1 MPARLDADR
10 TPPVYAKHCAIAW
23 IVISFR
29 EPHRETV
36 LIIFRY
42 LTREIL
48 VTMAAVAGV
57 LLLVIM
63 GSRFI
68 RYFSSA
74 AEGDFPASILGTLML
89 YHMPGFLELILPLAF
104 FLGILLAYGQLY
116 LNSEITVLVACGTS
130 PNRLLR
136 VTMLPAVLV
145 SLLVAMCS
153 LWLTPAG
160 ARHNEVMLEEQRS
173 RLDFTALV
181 PGRFQEFGDGRTA
194 YTSALSDDQSR
205 MQGVFISERQERSD
219 GTPQT
224 AITRATGGYQTVDP
238 ETGSRFLVLT
248 DGERYSVDPG
258 RAVAERLEF
267 DTYAVRLSRATRM
280 SELDEPE
287 YASTM
292 ALLASGTPDAQAQLQ
307 WRLSLPLMVPILTLL
322 ALPLSKV
329 NPRQGRFAKLLPA
342 IFLHISYLSLL
353 LAALDAISR
362 GALSPTIGMWPI
374 HLGYLLLGVWLT
386 RRSQLGGMR

>member
-1 MPARLDADR
+1 M
-10 TPPVYAKHCAIAW
+10 
-23 IVISFR
+23 
-29 EPHRETV
+29 
-36 LIIFRY
+36 IIFRY

-48 VTMAAVAGV
+48 ITMAAVAGV

-130 PNRLLR
+130 PNRLLQ
-136 VTMLPAVLV
+136 VTMLPALLV

-160 ARHNEVMLEEQRS
+160 ARHNELMLEEQQS

-181 PGRFQEFGDGRTA
+181 PGRFQEFGDGRIA
-194 YTSALSDDQSR
+194 YTSGLSDDQSR

-238 ETGSRFLVLT
+238 QTGSRFLVLT

-267 DTYAVRLSRATRM
+267 DTYAVRLSRAAQM

-287 YASTM
+287 YASTR
-292 ALLASGTPDAQAQLQ
+292 ALLESNTPESWAQLQ

-362 GALSPTIGMWPI
+362 GALSPAIGMWPI
-374 HLGYLLLGVWLT
+374 HLGYLLLGIWLT
-386 RRSQLGGMR
+386 RRAQLGGMR